1 MDLKSTAT
9 DSAGPHLLILW
20 FYHLLDNLHKLCPIC
35 THYMFK
41 YMECANFH
49 QLCTIPNNYI
59 HSPNVDVW
67 AGHSLYYKQAAQ
79 GAGQG
84 GNGFITRNTRNGD
97 KNGAK
102 NDKITEL

>member
-1 MDLKSTAT
+1 MFGLDTA
-9 DSAGPHLLILW
+9 
-20 FYHLLDNLHKLCPIC
+20 C
-35 THYMFK
+35 TTSK
-41 YMECANFH
+41 PPRGA
-49 QLCTIPNNYI
+49 
-59 HSPNVDVW
+59 
-67 AGHSLYYKQAAQ
+67 

>member
-1 MDLKSTAT
+1 M
-9 DSAGPHLLILW
+9 
-20 FYHLLDNLHKLCPIC
+20 Y
-35 THYMFK
+35 
-41 YMECANFH
+41 
-49 QLCTIPNNYI
+49 NNTQQ